1 MTCIAAYVD
10 KEKNIWMGGDSI
22 AYGNYKYNLISQPK
36 VFLTHNMIIGY
47 TSSFRMGQILQYDF
61 DIPKH
66 SPELTDNR
74 YMVSVF
80 IDKII
85 ERFEKKKYSKISD
98 NQASGGVFLIGY
110 NQKLYR
116 VDADFQVTEMLANYN
131 SVGCGEN
138 FSNAAF
144 WTMEK
149 RKMRIEPRDKVY
161 YALECASNF
170 SLVKEPFHILMLK
183 NNSGRNL

>member
-10 KEKNIWMGGDSI
+10 KKKNIWMGGDSI
-22 AYGNYKYNLISQPK
+22 AFSSYEYSLIAQPK
-36 VFLTHNMIIGY
+36 VFLKNNMIIGY

-66 SPELTDNR
+66 SSELSDNR

-80 IDKII
+80 IDKVIQT
-85 ERFEKKKYSKISD
+85 FEKKKYSKINN
-98 NQASGGVFLIGY
+98 NQATGGIFLIGY

-116 VDADFQVTEMLANYN
+116 VDSDFQVTEMLGNYN
-131 SVGCGEN
+131 SVGCGED
-138 FSNAAF
+138 FAKGAF
-144 WTMEK
+144 WMIDQ
-149 RKMRIEPRDKVY
+149 RKMRLEPRDKVY
-161 YALECASNF
+161 YSLKCASSF

-183 NNSGRNL
+183 NSSGRNI

>member
-22 AYGNYKYNLISQPK
+22 AYGNYEYNLISQPK

-85 ERFEKKKYSKISD
+85 VDKKAEWMRPLIIAMIFAALLQVALTFLQKRYLRQLKIKLSNLIMKKD
-98 NQASGGVFLIGY
+98 N
-110 NQKLYR
+110 
-116 VDADFQVTEMLANYN
+116 
-131 SVGCGEN
+131 
-138 FSNAAF
+138 
-144 WTMEK
+144 
-149 RKMRIEPRDKVY
+149 
-161 YALECASNF
+161 
-170 SLVKEPFHILMLK
+170 
-183 NNSGRNL
+183 